1 MNIKF
6 NEKAHEALLKLIG
19 SKENAVIRL
28 EVLAVGCGEPALA
41 LCLDKQKNDDDFI
54 NIEGITFVTQE
65 KFKIHFEN
73 TEILYNPEAFNNGF
87 YVHRLHI

>member
-6 NEKAHEALLKLIG
+6 NQKAYEELKALIKT
-19 SKENAVIRL
+19 KENAVIRL

-41 LCLDKQKNDDDFI
+41 LCLDKRRDDDYFVEV
-54 NIEGITFVTQE
+54 EGLYFVTEE
-65 KFKIHFEN
+65 KSKIYFEN
-73 TEILYNPEAFNNGF
+73 TEILYNLEAFNGGF

>member
-6 NEKAHEALLKLIG
+6 NKEAFEELKALIKT
-19 SKENAVIRL
+19 KENSVIRL

-41 LCLDKQKNDDDFI
+41 LCLDKQRDDDFLV
-54 NIEGITFVTQE
+54 EVDGISFVTEE

-73 TEILYNPEAFNNGF
+73 TEILYNLEAFNGGF